1 MSRLEHHALHRS
13 LEAAQT
19 RLHSIPTRPERTDAV
34 RPVPVCERFFGG
46 AGGFVDDLDAGA
58 RHQAL
63 SYFAE
68 LSRSKI
74 SSSLAASDS

>member
-1 MSRLEHHALHRS
+1 MKLALSDEERE
-13 LEAAQT
+13 LREEVRAFLAQ
-19 RLHSIPTRPERTDAV
+19 
-34 RPVPVCERFFGG
+34 RFFGG

-63 SYFAE
+63 SYFGE